1 MEKIETNKLYRN
13 QRKLEQTEQGLY
25 YNKQQYKNAQEE
37 LYSLQVQLEN
47 ALRNYRAQQYATNKR
62 INQIFKTKRKNYVEF
77 LLSAK
82 NINDFLDR
90 IYFENIVMDIDRQK
104 ISKTQERTRRIRELT
119 KRLENQKNELKNSIE
134 TMNQFRAMKK

>member
-62 INQIFKTKRKNYVEF
+62 INQIFKTKRKNYVQ
-77 LLSAK
+77 K
-82 NINDFLDR
+82 CMCV
-90 IYFENIVMDIDRQK
+90 FEREYVYVCACLFEHNAHSGQK
-104 ISKTQERTRRIRELT
+104 
-119 KRLENQKNELKNSIE
+119 
-134 TMNQFRAMKK
+134 RARVLWSWSYKWL